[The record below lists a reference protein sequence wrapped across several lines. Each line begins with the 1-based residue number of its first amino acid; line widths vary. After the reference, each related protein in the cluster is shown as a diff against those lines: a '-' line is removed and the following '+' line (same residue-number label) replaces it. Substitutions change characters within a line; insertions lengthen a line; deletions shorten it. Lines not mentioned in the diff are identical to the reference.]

1 MKRRNFIRSASLGT
15 ASIASMGFSSLQE
28 STPRPIES
36 KYMGGFAEQAKATI
50 KAAFIGLGYRGMITY
65 AILPP
70 SGNRSSGSMRS
81 LSR

>member
-50 KAAFIGLGYRGMITY
+50 KAAFIGLGYRGNDHLRNF
-65 AILPP
+65 A
-70 SGNRSSGSMRS
+70 SFREQK
-81 LSR
+81 